1 MSVSTMKKLT
11 VLAYAEDADAIVRR
25 LMSLKCVEIRTVPVG
40 EGLLPA
46 NTVRIDTQK
55 NEAERRLA
63 DIRRALP
70 TLMRYTARKSVL
82 GRRVH
87 RVDRTEFCREGRD
100 VAAWKTVCDTLAA
113 VEHIEAL
120 QAQKKQQELLC
131 LALEPWLA
139 YDAPLDG
146 AGSRYTALTLGTF
159 PVGTDMPAVRE
170 ALADAGAYVETVD
183 EDGHGIYASVTAMRS
198 EQDAIESL
206 LTGYGFL
213 KVALPTVDMTAR
225 AAYEAAD
232 AKIAQLESE
241 LIRAEDVL
249 HDLAEHPDDVEILCD
264 IEATTV
270 NVCVQKRKLAATQS
284 CAVLSG
290 WIPAQAAERVTKTL
304 SAFECA
310 CEIAEPEEDEE
321 PPVLLCN
328 NKWAANFEWVV
339 GMYSYPQYGA
349 FDPTFIM
356 SIFYFIIFGLMFADV
371 GYGLL
376 LVAC

>member
-1 MSVSTMKKLT
+1 
-11 VLAYAEDADAIVRR
+11 
-25 LMSLKCVEIRTVPVG
+25 
-40 EGLLPA
+40 
-46 NTVRIDTQK
+46 
-55 NEAERRLA
+55 
-63 DIRRALP
+63 
-70 TLMRYTARKSVL
+70 
-82 GRRVH
+82 
-87 RVDRTEFCREGRD
+87 
-100 VAAWKTVCDTLAA
+100 
-113 VEHIEAL
+113 
-120 QAQKKQQELLC
+120 
-131 LALEPWLA
+131 
-139 YDAPLDG
+139 
-146 AGSRYTALTLGTF
+146 
-159 PVGTDMPAVRE
+159 
-170 ALADAGAYVETVD
+170 
-183 EDGHGIYASVTAMRS
+183 MRS

-339 GMYSYPQYGA
+339 GMYSYPQSGA

-376 LVAC
+376 LVACCFGGIKLLNPKPGLRRMMMMFGYCGFSCIIMGVIFGGWFGDLPVAIMTNLLHRPVDTSVGHFFASGLWFNPLDDPMTFLILSLGVGAVHMIVGMAIDLAVQCKRGKALEGV